1 MTQPSHSIP
10 HTATE
15 LDSGYHG
22 GPNTTPAHK
31 PKAITPAPDTSP
43 KPPKEPARK
52 APASGV
58 RSEGSGGRIYGAGR
72 GIWVSRIL
80 SHRMEPTATD
90 EGDQGPDTPGQPGG
104 RAQGILPKE
113 W

>member
-1 MTQPSHSIP
+1 MTLPTHSSP
-10 HTATE
+10 RTATKLE
-15 LDSGYHG
+15 SGFSG

-31 PKAITPAPDTSP
+31 PEAITPAADSSP
-43 KPPKEPARK
+43 KPPARK

-58 RSEGSGGRIYGAGR
+58 RSKDNGGMVYRTGS

-90 EGDQGPDTPGQPGG
+90 DRDQGPDTPGQPGG
-104 RAQGILPKE
+104 RARGILPKE